1 MSEVW
6 DTASHTSL
14 EALQAL
20 VPLALLAGVLIVGVL
35 RVPREFIGTT
45 LRGLALTFLGLF
57 IFLLGVRVGFLPAGL
72 EVGRS
77 LARLDNPALVLLIGL
92 VLGFSATLA
101 EPAVRILGGKVEE
114 VSSGYISAR
123 LILYA
128 ISVGVALSV
137 ALSLARI
144 LWGVSLLYFV
154 LPGYALV
161 LLLLPISDRRFTSLA
176 FDAGGVATGA
186 MTVTFIVAV
195 ALGLAEGIPGRDPV
209 RDGLGLI
216 ALVALIPIASVIALG
231 LLFRWREGTN
241 GRTET

>member
-1 MSEVW
+1 
-6 DTASHTSL
+6 
-14 EALQAL
+14 
-20 VPLALLAGVLIVGVL
+20 
-35 RVPREFIGTT
+35 VPREFISTT

-57 IFLLGVRVGFLPAGL
+57 IFLLGVRIGFLPAGL
-72 EVGRS
+72 AVGRS
-77 LARLDNPALVLLIGL
+77 LAGLENTALVLAIGL
-92 VLGFSATLA
+92 LLGFVATLA

-114 VSSGYISAR
+114 VSSGYISER

-128 ISVGVALSV
+128 ISSGVALSV
-137 ALSLARI
+137 SLALGRI
-144 LWGVSLLYFV
+144 LWGVPIQYFV
-154 LPGYALV
+154 LPGYLLI
-161 LLLLPISDRRFTSLA
+161 LLLLPVSDRRFTSLA

-231 LLFRWREGTN
+231 LLFKWREGTD
-241 GRTET
+241 GRTDP